1 MLLARRNN
9 NQNWLNNW
17 FDDDFFDT
25 ALMPRMNAT
34 APAVNVKET
43 AEDYTMEVAVP
54 GLKKEWVRVNI
65 DNEGNLKLAIE
76 NKFEHK
82 EENKDGKKSD
92 EKHVHYLRREFSYS
106 NYEQTYV
113 LPDDVDRN
121 KISAKVADGV
131 LTVVIPKEV
140 KEEQKTLKN
149 IEVK

>member
-43 AEDYTMEVAVP
+43 ADDYTMEVAVP

-65 DNEGNLKLAIE
+65 DNDGNLKLAIE

-82 EENKDGKKSD
+82 EEKKDDKNGD

-106 NYEQTYV
+106 KYEQTLL
-113 LPDDVDRN
+113 LPDDVEKD
-121 KISAKVADGV
+121 KIEAKVNNGV
-131 LTVVIPKEV
+131 LHVVLPRTEKAEKET
-140 KEEQKTLKN
+140 KK
-149 IEVK
+149 IEIA

>member
-43 AEDYTMEVAVP
+43 ADDYTMEVAVP

-65 DNEGNLKLAIE
+65 DNDGNLKLAIE

-82 EENKDGKKSD
+82 EEKKDDKNCD

>member
-1 MLLARRNN
+1 
-9 NQNWLNNW
+9 
-17 FDDDFFDT
+17 
-25 ALMPRMNAT
+25 MNAT

-131 LTVVIPKEV
+131 LTVIIPKEV

>member
-82 EENKDGKKSD
+82 EEKKDDKKSD

-113 LPDDVDRN
+113 LPDDADRN

-140 KEEQKTLKN
+140 KDEQKTLKN

>member
-9 NQNWLNNW
+9 NQNWLSNW

-65 DNEGNLKLAIE
+65 DNDGNLKLAIE

>member
-140 KEEQKTLKN
+140 KDEQKTLKT

>member
-43 AEDYTMEVAVP
+43 ADDYTMEVAVP

-65 DNEGNLKLAIE
+65 DNDGNLKLAIE

-140 KEEQKTLKN
+140 KEEQKTLKT

>member
-54 GLKKEWVRVNI
+54 GLKKEWVRVSI

>member
-113 LPDDVDRN
+113 LPDDVDHN

>member
-65 DNEGNLKLAIE
+65 DNDGNLKLAIE

-82 EENKDGKKSD
+82 EEKKDNKKSD

-140 KEEQKTLKN
+140 KEEQKTLKT

>member
-54 GLKKEWVRVNI
+54 GLKKEWVRVSI

-82 EENKDGKKSD
+82 EEKKDDKTGD